1 MLMREWTVVYQL
13 KTIGD
18 NEQKIRVISR
28 GVPTEEL
35 VRNTILLEARDEE
48 EYQFLQNHLHSL
60 EIKRSFYEG

>member
-1 MLMREWTVVYQL
+1 MREWTVVYQL